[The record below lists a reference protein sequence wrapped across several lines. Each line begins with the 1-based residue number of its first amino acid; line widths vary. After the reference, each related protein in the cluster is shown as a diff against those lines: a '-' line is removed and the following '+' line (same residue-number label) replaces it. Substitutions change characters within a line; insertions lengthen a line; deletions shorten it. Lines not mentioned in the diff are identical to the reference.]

1 MEDPRNTG
9 LNGQGAAP
17 KTPEGQPYAQGA
29 QQPNSGWQAQN
40 GWQGNAQQPNSG
52 WQAQNGWQ
60 GNAQQPNNG
69 WQAQNGWQG
78 NAQQPNNGY
87 GQVPPQGQ
95 QGYYYNG
102 QYYNGQVPPNGQNGY
117 YYNGY
122 NGQQPYGYQPQPPQS
137 SLSVMSILGF
147 VFAFVASIVG
157 LILSIIAFN
166 TAKKEGDLRSQNFSR
181 AGIIISAVF
190 MGIAVIAVIIT
201 VIAFAAA
208 LSSGYYY
215 Y

>member
-1 MEDPRNTG
+1 MEDPKNMG

-17 KTPEGQPYAQGA
+17 KTPEGQPYAQG
-29 QQPNSGWQAQN
+29 
-40 GWQGNAQQPNSG
+40 AQQPNSG

-87 GQVPPQGQ
+87 GQVPP

-166 TAKKEGDLRSQNFSR
+166 TAQKEGDLRSQNFSR

-190 MGIAVIAVIIT
+190 MGIAVVVAIIT
-201 VIAFAAA
+201 VIAVAAA
-208 LSSGYYY
+208 LGSGYYY
-215 Y
+215 

>member
-1 MEDPRNTG
+1 MEDSKNMG

-69 WQAQNGWQG
+69 
-78 NAQQPNNGY
+78 Y
-87 GQVPPQGQ
+87 GQVPP

-102 QYYNGQVPPNGQNGY
+102 QYYNGQVPRNWQNGY

-201 VIAFAAA
+201 VIAFVAAFG
-208 LSSGYYY
+208 SGYYY
-215 Y
+215 YY

>member
-69 WQAQNGWQG
+69 
-78 NAQQPNNGY
+78 Y
-87 GQVPPQGQ
+87 GQVPP

-102 QYYNGQVPPNGQNGY
+102 QYYNGQVPRNWQNGY

-208 LSSGYYY
+208 LGSGYYY
-215 Y
+215 YY

>member
-29 QQPNSGWQAQN
+29 QQPNSGWQAQ
-40 GWQGNAQQPNSG
+40 G
-52 WQAQNGWQ
+52 AQNG
-60 GNAQQPNNG
+60 AQQSG

-181 AGIIISAVF
+181 AGIIVSSVMLGVYVLI
-190 MGIAVIAVIIT
+190 VILAIVIVAI
-201 VIAFAAA
+201 VAAGSIGTMA
-208 LSSGYYY
+208 PYPYY
-215 Y
+215 

>member
-40 GWQGNAQQPNSG
+40 GWQGNAQQPN
-52 WQAQNGWQ
+52 
-60 GNAQQPNNG
+60 NG

-87 GQVPPQGQ
+87 GQVPP

-166 TAKKEGDLRSQNFSR
+166 TAQKEGDLRSQNFSR

-201 VIAFAAA
+201 VIAVAAA

-215 Y
+215 YY